1 MCRELRKEKVRDM
14 KTSET
19 GIKLIKKCEGC
30 RLKAYRCVA
39 GVLTIGYGHT
49 AGVKENDVIT
59 KEKAEEY
66 LKQDLEKYEKNVEK
80 YNKTYG
86 WNQNEF
92 DALVSFAYNIGSID
106 KLTAGGTRSRKDIA
120 EKMLLYNKAG
130 GKATPGLT
138 ERRKEEQQLFLT
150 KITPVQISA
159 TVQGSGTIRAVQRW
173 INKEY
178 GKWIKNCEACGKEL
192 LNEDGEFGAKTKA
205 ALTLALQRWINSFG
219 NNIKIDGVFGERTK
233 EACKVVSRN
242 TNANTRGAK
251 IVQAILYCY
260 RYNPQL
266 FTEEFNTDCENALK
280 HYKRDHGL
288 DADGAAGKLFFESA
302 LR

>member
-1 MCRELRKEKVRDM
+1 M

-19 GIKLIKKCEGC
+19 GIKLIKKFEGC

-173 INKEY
+173 LNKEY
-178 GKWIKNCEACGKEL
+178 SELVQNCEACGKEL
-192 LNEDGEFGAKTKA
+192 LNEDGEFGGKTKA

-219 NNIKIDGVFGERTK
+219 NNIKIDGVFGEKTK
-233 EACKVVSRN
+233 KACKVVSRN
-242 TNANTRGAK
+242 TNANTRGAQ

-260 RYNPQL
+260 SYNPQL
-266 FTEEFNTDCENALK
+266 FDEYFNETCEVALK
-280 HYKRDHGL
+280 QYQRDHGL
-288 DADGAAGKLFFESA
+288 DADGVAGKLFFESA
-302 LR
+302 LK